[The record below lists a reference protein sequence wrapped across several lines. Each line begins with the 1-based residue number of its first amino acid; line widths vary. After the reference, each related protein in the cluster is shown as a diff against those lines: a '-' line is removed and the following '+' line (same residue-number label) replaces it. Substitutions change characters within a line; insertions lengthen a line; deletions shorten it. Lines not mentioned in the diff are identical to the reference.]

1 MLTLGSLFDGIGVFP
16 YAAERNGIL
25 PVWASPRSR
34 NILSPSLCGISPNM
48 LHLGDITKLD
58 GGKIPAVHVLT
69 FGSPCQNLSIC
80 GTRTGLAGE
89 KSSLF
94 FQAIRIIHEMRDAS
108 GGKLPVI
115 CLWENVMG
123 AFTSNDGMD
132 FRAVLGAFEDTE
144 ISMPA
149 SGSWAGAGM
158 VRGRCPDLAWRLM
171 DARYWAG
178 PGRLA
183 RRQRISSWP
192 ILEGGVLTK
201 YCLSPAQC
209 SHFLALAQRAGCPP
223 AERDR
228 GSVIEA
234 GGRVPILQPF
244 QLYRMRGAAKHG
256 QHTQFRGSFGRAAD
270 PFPTLLA
277 SGVTPFAFWYAD
289 DPAAAASVSQQ
300 KLRANGSWVCRTTG
314 QSTVK
319 TVS

>member
-1 MLTLGSLFDGIGVFP
+1 
-16 YAAERNGIL
+16 
-25 PVWASPRSR
+25 
-34 NILSPSLCGISPNM
+34 
-48 LHLGDITKLD
+48 
-58 GGKIPAVHVLT
+58 
-69 FGSPCQNLSIC
+69 
-80 GTRTGLAGE
+80 
-89 KSSLF
+89 
-94 FQAIRIIHEMRDAS
+94 MRDAS

-183 RRQRISSWP
+183 RRQRIFLVADFGGRRAHQ
-192 ILEGGVLTK
+192 ILFKPRAMLTLPRPCTAGGL
-201 YCLSPAQC
+201 PA
-209 SHFLALAQRAGCPP
+209 

-289 DPAAAASVSQQ
+289 DPAGGCIRFPTEIESERLLGLPDNWTKYGENGELIPSMHRYRALGNSVALPCADYIMAGIAAA
-300 KLRANGSWVCRTTG
+300 LRE
-314 QSTVK
+314 
-319 TVS
+319 

>member
-25 PVWASPRSR
+25 PVWASEIEKYP
-34 NILSPSLCGISPNM
+34 ISITMRHFPNM

-69 FGSPCQNLSIC
+69 FGSPCQNLSLC

-94 FQAIRIIHEMRDAS
+94 FQAIRIIQEMRDAS
-108 GGKLPVI
+108 GGKFPVI

-144 ISMPA
+144 ISMPT
-149 SGSWAGAGM
+149 SGNWAGAGM

-183 RRQRISSWP
+183 RRQRIFLVADFGGRRAHQ
-192 ILEGGVLTK
+192 ILFKPRAMLTLPRPCTAGGL
-201 YCLSPAQC
+201 PA
-209 SHFLALAQRAGCPP
+209 

-228 GSVIEA
+228 GPVIET

-244 QLYRMRGAAKHG
+244 NSTGCEERPSM
-256 QHTQFRGSFGRAAD
+256 GSTR
-270 PFPTLLA
+270 
-277 SGVTPFAFWYAD
+277 SS
-289 DPAAAASVSQQ
+289 AAALDGQQ
-300 KLRANGSWVCRTTG
+300 TLFPLY
-314 QSTVK
+314 
-319 TVS
+319 

>member
-25 PVWASPRSR
+25 PVWASEIEKYP
-34 NILSPSLCGISPNM
+34 ISITMRHFPNM

-69 FGSPCQNLSIC
+69 FGSPCQNLSLC

-94 FQAIRIIHEMRDAS
+94 FQAIRIIQEMRDAS
-108 GGKLPVI
+108 GGKFPVI

-144 ISMPA
+144 ISMPT
-149 SGSWAGAGM
+149 SGNWAGAGM

-178 PGRLA
+178 PDDWRGGSEF
-183 RRQRISSWP
+183 SSWP

-223 AERDR
+223 PKE
-228 GSVIEA
+228 IEA
-234 GGRVPILQPF
+234 LLLKQGGVYPSSSPFNSTGCGEQPS
-244 QLYRMRGAAKHG
+244 M
-256 QHTQFRGSFGRAAD
+256 GSTR
-270 PFPTLLA
+270 
-277 SGVTPFAFWYAD
+277 SS
-289 DPAAAASVSQQ
+289 AAALDGQQ
-300 KLRANGSWVCRTTG
+300 TLFPLY
-314 QSTVK
+314 
-319 TVS
+319 